1 MKLTRFIFV
10 TGGVVSS
17 LGKGLSAA
25 SLGAL
30 LKERGF
36 RVRLRK
42 LDPYLNVDPGTMSP
56 QQHGEVFVTQDGAE
70 TDLDLGHYERFTGV
84 PTCEADTLT
93 SGKIYLNVLHRERQG
108 GYLGGTVQVIPH
120 ITDEIKARILAHT
133 AEDDIVICE
142 IGGTVGD
149 IESLP
154 FLEAIR
160 QLRNDLG
167 PERTLFLHVALVPY
181 IATAGECKSKPA
193 QHSVRELQ
201 RAGIQPDFLLCRC
214 DRPLSSDILSKLALF
229 CNISPSRVIEAPDV
243 KTIYALPGVYANHQ
257 LDAQVCA
264 YFGFPEI
271 SPPSLD
277 NWKAVVEAIERP
289 EGEITI
295 ALVGKYVLSPD
306 AYKSVIEAL
315 VHGGIANRVA
325 VRLKLINSECFEQE
339 SENALE
345 KKLQEQLGDIHGLI
359 VPGGFGERGAQGI
372 METIRFAREKKLPFL
387 GICFGMQLALIE
399 TARSLAGFPK
409 ASSTEFGPTPEP
421 LIALLTEWVKT
432 DGKHV
437 YDQRQGMG
445 GTMRLGNYACHLQ
458 PGSKAAEI
466 YGTKEVFERHRHR
479 YEVNTTYRNALE
491 KAGIVFS
498 GLSPDGELVEIIER
512 TDHPWFVAAQF
523 HPEFKSRPFQAHP
536 LFAAFIGAALMEERL
551 V

>member
-1 MKLTRFIFV
+1 MALTRFIFV

-30 LKERGF
+30 LKARGF

-42 LDPYLNVDPGTMSP
+42 LDPYLNVDPGTMNP
-56 QQHGEVFVTQDGAE
+56 QQHGEVFVTEDGAE

-93 SGKIYLNVLHRERQG
+93 SGKIYLSVLHRERQG

-120 ITDEIKARILAHT
+120 ITDEIKARVLAHT
-133 AEDDIVICE
+133 EEDDVVICE

-201 RAGIQPDFLLCRC
+201 RAGIQPDILLCRC
-214 DRPLSSDILSKLALF
+214 DRTLSPEILSKLALF
-229 CNISPSRVIEAPDV
+229 CNISPCRVIEAPDM
-243 KTIYALPGVYANHQ
+243 KTIYALPGVYADHQ
-257 LDAQVCA
+257 LDVQVCA
-264 YFGFPEI
+264 YFKLPETP
-271 SPPSLD
+271 SPNLER
-277 NWKAVVEAIERP
+277 WKAIVNAIERP
-289 EGEITI
+289 EGEVTI

-315 VHGGIANRVA
+315 THGGIANRVA
-325 VRLKLINSECFEQE
+325 VRLKLINSECLEQE
-339 SENALE
+339 KGHSFE
-345 KKLQEQLGDIHGLI
+345 KKLQEQLGDVHGLI

-372 METIRFAREKKLPFL
+372 IEAIRFAREKKLPFF

-399 TARSLAGFPK
+399 TARNLAGVPK
-409 ASSTEFGPTPEP
+409 ANSTEFGSTAEP
-421 LIALLTEWVKT
+421 LIALLTEWVKA

-437 YDQRQGMG
+437 YDHKQGLG
-445 GTMRLGNYACHLQ
+445 GTMRLGAYPCHLRA
-458 PGSKAAEI
+458 GSKAAEA
-466 YGTKEVFERHRHR
+466 YGTGEISERHRHR
-479 YEVNTTYRNALE
+479 YEVNTTYRKVLE

-498 GLSPDGELVEIIER
+498 GLSPDGELVEVIER
-512 TDHPWFVAAQF
+512 SDHPWFVAAQF
-523 HPEFKSRPFQAHP
+523 HPEFKSRPFKAHP
-536 LFAAFIGAALMEERL
+536 LFASFIGAALKEERL

>member
-120 ITDEIKARILAHT
+120 ITDEIKAKILADT

-201 RAGIQPDFLLCRC
+201 RAGIQPDLLLCRC

-229 CNISPSRVIEAPDV
+229 CNISLSRVIEAPDV
-243 KTIYALPGVYANHQ
+243 KTIYALPGVYANHK
-257 LDAQVCA
+257 LDVQVCA
-264 YFGFPEI
+264 YFCFPETP
-271 SPPSLD
+271 PPSLD
-277 NWKAVVEAIERP
+277 SWKAVVEAIERP
-289 EGEITI
+289 EGEVTI

-315 VHGGIANRVA
+315 VHGGIAHRVA

-339 SENALE
+339 DQRLLE
-345 KKLQEQLGDIHGLI
+345 KKLQEQLGDVHGLI

-372 METIRFAREKKLPFL
+372 MEAIRFAREKRIPFF

-399 TARSLAGFPK
+399 TARNLAGFSK
-409 ASSTEFGPTPEP
+409 ASSTEFGPTCEP
-421 LIALLTEWVKT
+421 LIALLTEWVKA

-437 YDQRQGMG
+437 YDQKQGMG

-458 PGSKAAEI
+458 SGSKAAEI
-466 YGTKEVFERHRHR
+466 YGVKEVFERHRHR

-512 TDHPWFVAAQF
+512 PDHPWFVAAQF

-536 LFAAFIGAALMEERL
+536 LFAAFVGAALMEERL